1 MALSNLDKNNLTRL
15 FEMINVNDNNSLT
28 QENINNIRSNYST
41 YSKLELIAKQI
52 QFLKLE
58 AENIL
63 QNHDLNNDLT
73 SDLSYLKYNFRKVPG
88 TYYYVYENTNNEKL
102 LSLIGPNEWSNYYKF
117 ITKVYY
123 DYDYQFYKV
132 DL

>member
-15 FEMINVNDNNSLT
+15 FEMININNNDSLT
-28 QENINNIRSNYST
+28 HENINNIRSNYST

-52 QFLKLE
+52 EFLKLE

-63 QNHDLNNDLT
+63 KNHDLNSDLT
-73 SDLSYLKYNFRKVPG
+73 CLKYNFRKVPG
-88 TYYYVYENTNNEKL
+88 TYYYVYLNNNDEKI
-102 LSLIGPNEWSNYYKF
+102 LSLIGPDEWNSYKQF

-132 DL
+132 D

>member
-1 MALSNLDKNNLTRL
+1 MAISNVNKDTLERLFSMININNEENKNYNNLL
-15 FEMINVNDNNSLT
+15 
-28 QENINNIRSNYST
+28 NIRSNYST

-52 QFLKLE
+52 EFLKLE

-63 QNHDLNNDLT
+63 QNHDLNNDL
-73 SDLSYLKYNFRKVPG
+73 SCLKCNFRKVTG
-88 TYYYVYENTNNEKL
+88 TYYYVYLNNNDEKF
-102 LSLIGPNEWSNYYKF
+102 LSLIGPHEWCNYHKF